1 MFLFTRFSLL
11 AGTGRFL
18 PWLSSFCLF
27 AALLVVP
34 FCRSLNASE
43 LPNSD
48 PAAIL
53 EAAESVFQN
62 MARGDY
68 SALWEGLSARTQRA
82 IAGSVFKALAK
93 EGNPATEKTVSEE
106 LAKGGQI
113 AREYWGGYLSQFD
126 PKTVLEESRWSM
138 GEVVKDR
145 AIILLRYR
153 KSENDAKLLL
163 FFERGGWKVGLHES
177 FHTRE

>member
-1 MFLFTRFSLL
+1 MV
-11 AGTGRFL
+11 
-18 PWLSSFCLF
+18 
-27 AALLVVP
+27 AALCV
-34 FCRSLNASE
+34 SLHASE
-43 LPNSD
+43 LSKSD
-48 PAAIL
+48 PAPIL

-68 SALWEGLSARTQRA
+68 SALWEGLSVRTQRA

-93 EGNPATEKTVSEE
+93 EGNPSTEKTISEE
-106 LAKGGQI
+106 LAKGGKI
-113 AREYWGGYLSQFD
+113 AREYWGGYLSRFD

-145 AIILLRYR
+145 AIIFLRYR
-153 KSENDAKLLL
+153 KSENDAKLML
-163 FFERGGWKVGLHES
+163 FFEQRRWKVGLHES